1 MVGVVCIKK
10 YMYDFKNRTDFLKT
24 KSYKCTIKVDSLIY
38 FDLFPMKN
46 SAWLL
51 PLWTSIYDI
60 YD

>member
-38 FDLFPMKN
+38 FDLCPMKN
-46 SAWLL
+46 SA
-51 PLWTSIYDI
+51 
-60 YD
+60 

>member
-24 KSYKCTIKVDSLIY
+24 KSYKCTIKVDSLVY
-38 FDLFPMKN
+38 FDLCRMKN
-46 SAWLL
+46 SAW

>member
-10 YMYDFKNRTDFLKT
+10 YMHDFKNRTDFLKT

-46 SAWLL
+46 SA
-51 PLWTSIYDI
+51 
-60 YD
+60 